1 MSEKIYSQRNKDVIL
16 NRAEDYYENDRER
29 LTEQARDKYRKSSE
43 EEKNEKRK
51 YGKTDIII
59 YLKKRNKD

>member
-1 MSEKIYSQRNKDVIL
+1 MIEKIYSQRNKYAIL

>member
-16 NRAEDYYENDRER
+16 NRAEDYYENNRER

-51 YGKTDIII
+51 YVKTDIII